1 MGLLKTF
8 LGFGTGISWIVYAV
22 VFGLGLAAGTAGTA
36 YVQQLRLDA
45 VQASVDGYQKAASVA
60 AERATTNFNAA
71 KECFAQVEQD
81 KASIALQNDANEKLR
96 ARFND
101 MERAAV
107 NLETEKAQLLQT
119 LDDRTAATEAEA
131 KARPADVR
139 ELGPIAK
146 TRAPHLFD
154 KDAPSGV

>member
-8 LGFGTGISWIVYAV
+8 LGIGSGISWIVYAV
-22 VFGLGLAAGTAGTA
+22 VFGLGLAVGTSGAA

-45 VQASVDGYQKAASVA
+45 VKATVESAELIAAAATANANANYKAAQ
-60 AERATTNFNAA
+60 
-71 KECFAQVEQD
+71 ECAAQVEQD
-81 KASIALQNDANEKLR
+81 KASIALQNAETEKLR
-96 ARFND
+96 ANFND

-119 LDDRTAATEAEA
+119 LDERTQETEAEA

-146 TRAPHLFD
+146 ARAAQLWN
-154 KDAPSGV
+154 